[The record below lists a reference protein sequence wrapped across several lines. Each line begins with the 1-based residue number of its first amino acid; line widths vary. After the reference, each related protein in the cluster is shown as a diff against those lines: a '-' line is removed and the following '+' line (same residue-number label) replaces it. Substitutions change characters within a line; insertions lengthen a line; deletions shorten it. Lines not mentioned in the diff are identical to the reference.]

1 MRTEGGIIETTPGR
15 VIFNTIVPKELG
27 FLCQCG
33 IKQRLLIVA
42 VILVLDVILTECR
55 SKKSVFDLEARVAWY
70 FQLCQ
75 KVLVL

>member
-1 MRTEGGIIETTPGR
+1 
-15 VIFNTIVPKELG
+15 
-27 FLCQCG
+27 
-33 IKQRLLIVA
+33 

-75 KVLVL
+75 KVFVLWFRSAIVCAQMVRLLFYWQLINSFGKFNFCF